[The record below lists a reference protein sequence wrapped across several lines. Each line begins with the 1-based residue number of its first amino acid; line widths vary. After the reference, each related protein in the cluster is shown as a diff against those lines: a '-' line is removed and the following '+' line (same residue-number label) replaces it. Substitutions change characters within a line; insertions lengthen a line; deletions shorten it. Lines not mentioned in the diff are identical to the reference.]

1 MYFLTNIVKLCIDD
15 NLPELL
21 IVIAKQSG
29 IPQHITQLKISEKA
43 FHRDRQIFGPGSV
56 FQILQI

>member
-21 IVIAKQSG
+21 IVIAEQSG
-29 IPQHITQLKISEKA
+29 IPRHITQLKISEKA
-43 FHRDRQIFGPGSV
+43 FHRDRQIFGPCPV